1 MKAITHNRYGSP
13 DVLRVADVANPE
25 LADDLVLVRVR
36 AASINPA
43 DWYGVVPALALRPM
57 MGIVRPR
64 TGRVGIDFAGTVEA
78 VGKEVTHVAPG
89 DDVFGSKNGALAEYL
104 TVKDAVVKKPAN
116 VSFEEAAGVGV
127 AAITALQGL
136 RDKAQLQPGEKV
148 LINGASGGV
157 GTYAVQLAKEL
168 GAHVTAVCS
177 TGKVELAHSLGAD
190 RVVDYTREDFT
201 RGGDRYD
208 VVFDIAGSRR
218 WGHLR
223 RVLEPEGRV
232 IVVGVPKGGRILGPL
247 GRLLRLRLASLRGSQ
262 KAVFFIAKTNRADMQ
277 YLADL
282 LESGRLRTVVDR
294 TFPLAETPGAFRYLG
309 EGHARGKIV
318 VTL

>member
-1 MKAITHNRYGSP
+1 MKAIVCRKYGSP
-13 DVLRVADVANPE
+13 DVLALEEIEKPE

-57 MGIVRPR
+57 IGIFRPR
-64 TGRVGIDFAGTVEA
+64 AERIGIDFAGTVEA
-78 VGKEVTHVAPG
+78 VGRDVTHVTAG
-89 DDVFGSKNGALAEYL
+89 DDVFGSRSGALAEYL

-116 VSFEEAAGVGV
+116 ISFEEAAGVGV

-136 RDKAQLQPGEKV
+136 RDKARVQPGQEV

-168 GAHVTAVCS
+168 GAGVTAVCS
-177 TGKVELAHSLGAD
+177 TGNVELARSLGAD
-190 RVVDYTREDFT
+190 HVVDYTREDFT
-201 RGGDRYD
+201 KGGDRYD

-218 WGHLR
+218 WAHLR
-223 RVLEPEGRV
+223 RVLKPQGKA
-232 IVVGVPKGGRILGPL
+232 IVVGAPKGGPILGPL
-247 GRLLRLRLASLRGSQ
+247 GRLSRLRLASLRGSQ
-262 KAVFFIAKTNRADMQ
+262 KATFFLAKTNRADMQ

-282 LESGRLRTVVDR
+282 LESGKLRTVVDR
-294 TFPLAETPGAFRYLG
+294 TFPLAETAGAFRYLG
-309 EGHARGKIV
+309 EGHAGGKVV